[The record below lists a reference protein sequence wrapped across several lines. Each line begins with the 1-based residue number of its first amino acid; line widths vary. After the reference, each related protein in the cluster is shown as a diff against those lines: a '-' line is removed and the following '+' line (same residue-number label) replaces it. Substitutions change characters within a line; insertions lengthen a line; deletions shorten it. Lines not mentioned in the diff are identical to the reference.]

1 MVVKKLKEQSKQSL
15 DDIKLEAS
23 NLSALS
29 RLPNIISFIGYVDG
43 DDPALVTSYA
53 KYGSVESA
61 LIDSNMLNDIVKDMP
76 KIIQVFGVFLFSFH
90 TLIN

>member
-1 MVVKKLKEQSKQSL
+1 MVVKKLKEQSKQSQ

-29 RLPNIISFIGYVDG
+29 RHPHVISFIGFVEG

-61 LIDSNMLNDIVKDMP
+61 LIVSSSLQSVSIP
-76 KIIQVFGVFLFSFH
+76 KEGTIAH
-90 TLIN
+90 